1 MGSTH
6 STTSIMNQ
14 EQQKAILS
22 IAILAAFADGSK
34 ADAERDEVRQVAQV
48 LGNDSDLQSVLRDV
62 LLKRVTV
69 SSAVAQLTE
78 PELRQLAYELAVGVC
93 EADGLRN
100 PDETRFLAELAQAC
114 GLTGRAASAP
124 VETADALAEL
134 PLDQGGAASGA
145 SAGAGTAAATASPA
159 SVPAAPL
166 PAQGGASTVGAAPT
180 APGAVVGATPRR
192 PESEIDSM
200 ILNYAILNGALE
212 LLPQSTASMAIIPM
226 QMKMV
231 YRIGKDYGYELDRG
245 HIRDLLATMG
255 VGLTGQYL
263 EEIGRKLVG
272 GLFGKAA
279 GKMLGGLAR
288 GATGMAFSFATT
300 YALGHVARRYYAGGR
315 VMSTQVLKDTYAQTL
330 GQAKS
335 LQTQYLPQIEQK
347 ARTIDVGQIV
357 QMARSQ

>member
-1 MGSTH
+1 MRTSFP
-6 STTSIMNQ
+6 TTSAMNH
-14 EQQKAILS
+14 EQQKAILAIS
-22 IAILAAFADGSK
+22 ILAAFADGSK
-34 ADAERDEVRQVAQV
+34 ADSERDEVRRVAET
-48 LGNDSDLQSVLRDV
+48 LGSDGDMQAMLRDV
-62 LLKRVTV
+62 LLKRIDL
-69 SSAVAQLTE
+69 AWAIDRLPE

-100 PDETRFLAELAQAC
+100 ADETRFLSELARAL
-114 GLTGRAASAP
+114 GLGAREAAAP
-124 VETADALAEL
+124 IEDGDALASL
-134 PLDQGGAASGA
+134 PLEAGAEPEVQAGATAAPAATGAA
-145 SAGAGTAAATASPA
+145 
-159 SVPAAPL
+159 AP
-166 PAQGGASTVGAAPT
+166 
-180 APGAVVGATPRR
+180 PGPVVAATPRR

-200 ILNYAILNGALE
+200 IVNYAILNGALE
-212 LLPQSTASMAIIPM
+212 LLPQSTASMAIIPL

-245 HIRDLLATMG
+245 HVRDLLAAMG

-279 GKMLGGLAR
+279 GRMIGGLAR

-300 YALGHVARRYYAGGR
+300 WALGQVARRYYAGGR
-315 VMSTQVLKDTYAQTL
+315 VMSAQVLKDTYAQTL

-335 LQTQYLPQIEQK
+335 LQSQYLPQIEQK

-357 QMARSQ
+357 AMVRNQ

>member
-1 MGSTH
+1 
-6 STTSIMNQ
+6 MNQ
-14 EQQKAILS
+14 DQQKAILA

-34 ADAERDEVRQVAQV
+34 ADTERDEVRRVAET
-48 LGNDSDLQSVLRDV
+48 LGSDSDMQAVLRDV
-62 LLKRVTV
+62 LLKRIDLAW
-69 SSAVAQLTE
+69 AVARLPA

-100 PDETRFLAELAQAC
+100 GDETRFLAELASAL
-114 GLTGRAASAP
+114 GLGAREAAAP
-124 VETADALAEL
+124 IEDGDALASL
-134 PLDQGGAASGA
+134 PLDAGVEPAPPSG
-145 SAGAGTAAATASPA
+145 P
-159 SVPAAPL
+159 
-166 PAQGGASTVGAAPT
+166 
-180 APGAVVGATPRR
+180 VVAATPRR

-200 ILNYAILNGALE
+200 ILNYSILNGALE

-245 HIRDLLATMG
+245 HVRDLLAAMG

-279 GKMLGGLAR
+279 GRMLGGLAR

-300 YALGHVARRYYAGGR
+300 WALGQVARRYYAGGR
-315 VMSTQVLKDTYAQTL
+315 VMSAQVLKDTYAQTL

-335 LQTQYLPQIEQK
+335 LQSQYLPQIEEK
-347 ARTIDVGQIV
+347 ARTIDVGQV
-357 QMARSQ
+357 VAMARGQ

>member
-1 MGSTH
+1 
-6 STTSIMNQ
+6 MNH
-14 EQQKAILS
+14 EQQKAILAIS
-22 IAILAAFADGSK
+22 ILAAFADGSK
-34 ADAERDEVRQVAQV
+34 ADSERDEVRRVAET
-48 LGNDSDLQSVLRDV
+48 LGSDGDMQAMLRDV
-62 LLKRVTV
+62 LLKRIDL
-69 SSAVAQLTE
+69 AWAIDRLPE

-100 PDETRFLAELAQAC
+100 ADETRFLSELARAL
-114 GLTGRAASAP
+114 GLGAREAAAP
-124 VETADALAEL
+124 IEDGDALASL
-134 PLDQGGAASGA
+134 PLEAGAEPEVQAGATAAPAATGAA
-145 SAGAGTAAATASPA
+145 
-159 SVPAAPL
+159 AP
-166 PAQGGASTVGAAPT
+166 
-180 APGAVVGATPRR
+180 PGPVVAATPRR

-200 ILNYAILNGALE
+200 IVNYAILNGALE
-212 LLPQSTASMAIIPM
+212 LLPQSTASMAIIPL

-245 HIRDLLATMG
+245 HVRDLLAAMG

-279 GKMLGGLAR
+279 GRMIGGLAR

-300 YALGHVARRYYAGGR
+300 WALGQVARRYYAGGR
-315 VMSTQVLKDTYAQTL
+315 VMSAQVLKDTYAQTL

-335 LQTQYLPQIEQK
+335 LQSQYLPQIEQK

-357 QMARSQ
+357 AMVRNQ